1 MALEND
7 YKLTAQE
14 LYRRFIS
21 SLPSEVTKEFY
32 HRWLHYFMDWLQIDR
47 EEYDILLDYN
57 PRMLQ
62 SKIIDYIIW
71 MKDEKKLSSSSIKIR
86 IAALHHFYDMA
97 EYEGLK
103 WKIIEKFKPENDI
116 VAEDRPYTKEEIAKM
131 LNNTVISKRDRG
143 IILLFAS
150 SGIRE
155 GALTKLTIKD
165 LTPIEKYNIYML
177 TIYRK
182 SKRDKYITFCT
193 SEARRAI
200 DDYLQWRQKLGEK
213 LTPDSAVF
221 RRSFNKKDVLQ
232 IRNMIKPL
240 SRHGVAYIIRSIAI
254 SAGIIQKMKPLQTE
268 TDPRGRCRGEI
279 MAVHG
284 LRKFFDTTCEMAGV
298 DTLFVEML
306 MGHKIGLK
314 KSYFKPTETEI
325 LEGNNKKKGYIEAVP
340 ALTIQVTKEENE
352 KLRGELELLNKRDN
366 ELNAMKEQVISMQS
380 QMQTVLSLLSSIN
393 TQEGKQEIAKELIL
407 KGIYKK
413 IDSNSA

>member
-1 MALEND
+1 MTLEND
-7 YKLTAQE
+7 YRLTVQE

-21 SLPSEVTKEFY
+21 SLPSEVTKEYY
-32 HRWLHYFMDWLQIDR
+32 HKWLHYFMDWLQIDR
-47 EEYDILLDYN
+47 EEYDRLLDYD

-62 SKIIDYIIW
+62 SKIIDYVIW

-103 WKIIEKFKPENDI
+103 WKIIEKFKPESDI
-116 VAEDRPYTKEEIAKM
+116 VAEDRPYTKEEIARM
-131 LNNTVISKRDRG
+131 LDNTLVSKRDRG

-200 DDYLQWRQKLGEK
+200 DDYLQWRQKLGEQ
-213 LTPDSAVF
+213 LTADSPVF

-254 SAGIIQKMKPLQTE
+254 SAGIIQKKKLRTE
-268 TDPRGRCRGEI
+268 TDARGRCRGEI

-314 KSYFKPTETEI
+314 KSYFKPAETEI
-325 LEGNNKKKGYIEAVP
+325 LEGNDKKKGYMEAIP
-340 ALTIQVTKEENE
+340 ALTIQITREENE

-366 ELNAMKEQVISMQS
+366 ELNAMKEQVVSMQS
-380 QMQTVLSLLSSIN
+380 QMQTVLSILSSIN
-393 TQEGKQEIAKELIL
+393 TQKGKQEIAKQLIL
-407 KGIYKK
+407 KGVYKN
-413 IDSNSA
+413 I

>member
-1 MALEND
+1 MTLEND

-14 LYRRFIS
+14 VYRRFIS
-21 SLPSEVTKEFY
+21 SLPSEVTKEY
-32 HRWLHYFMDWLQIDR
+32 YRIWLHYFMDWLHIDR
-47 EEYDILLDYN
+47 EGYDRLLDYD

-62 SKIIDYIIW
+62 SKIIDYVIW

-86 IAALHHFYDMA
+86 IAALHHFYDMT

-103 WKIIEKFKPENDI
+103 WKIIEKFKPEGDI
-116 VAEDRPYTKEEIAKM
+116 VVEDRPYTKEEIAEM
-131 LNNTVISKRDRG
+131 LDNTLISKRDRG

-165 LTPIEKYNIYML
+165 LIPIKKYNIYML

-193 SEARRAI
+193 SEAKRAI
-200 DDYLQWRQKLGEK
+200 DDYLQWRQKLGEE
-213 LTPDSAVF
+213 LTTDSPVF

-232 IRNMIKPL
+232 IRNMVKPL

-254 SAGIIQKMKPLQTE
+254 SSGIIQRKKPPPTE
-268 TDPRGRCRGEI
+268 TDARGRCRGEI

-284 LRKFFDTTCEMAGV
+284 LRKYFDTTCEMAGV

-325 LEGNNKKKGYIEAVP
+325 LEGNNKKKGYIEAIP

-352 KLRGELELLNKRDN
+352 KLRGELEELNKRDN
-366 ELNAMKEQVISMQS
+366 ELDAMKEQVVSMQS
-380 QMQTVLSLLSSIN
+380 QMQKVLSVLSSIN

-413 IDSNSA
+413 MP

>member
-1 MALEND
+1 MTLEND
-7 YKLTAQE
+7 YKLTSQE
-14 LYRRFIS
+14 VYRSFFS
-21 SLPSEVTKEFY
+21 SLPSEVTREYY
-32 HRWLHYFMDWLQIDR
+32 HRWLHYFMDWLQIYG
-47 EEYDILLDYN
+47 EEYDRLLDYD

-62 SKIIDYIIW
+62 ARIIDYVIW

-86 IAALHHFYDMA
+86 LAALHHFYDMA

-103 WKIIEKFKPENDI
+103 WKIIEKFKPEGDI

-131 LNNTVISKRDRG
+131 LDNTLISKRDRS

-213 LTPDSAVF
+213 LTADSPVF

-232 IRNMIKPL
+232 IRNMVKPL
-240 SRHGVAYIIRSIAI
+240 SRHGVAYIIRSITI
-254 SAGIIQKMKPLQTE
+254 SAGIRQIKPLTE
-268 TDPRGRCRGEI
+268 TNTIGRCRGEI
-279 MAVHG
+279 MVVHG
-284 LRKFFDTTCEMAGV
+284 LRKHFDTTCEMAGV

-314 KSYFKPTETEI
+314 KSYFKPTETEN
-325 LEGNNKKKGYIEAVP
+325 LEGNNKKKGYIEAIP

-352 KLRGELELLNKRDN
+352 KLRGELELLNRRDN
-366 ELNAMKEQVISMQS
+366 ELNAMKEQVVSMQS
-380 QMQTVLSLLSSIN
+380 QMQTVLSVLSSIK
-393 TQEGKQEIAKELIL
+393 TQEGKQAIAKELIL
-407 KGIYKK
+407 KGIYTNTTAA
-413 IDSNSA
+413 DFS